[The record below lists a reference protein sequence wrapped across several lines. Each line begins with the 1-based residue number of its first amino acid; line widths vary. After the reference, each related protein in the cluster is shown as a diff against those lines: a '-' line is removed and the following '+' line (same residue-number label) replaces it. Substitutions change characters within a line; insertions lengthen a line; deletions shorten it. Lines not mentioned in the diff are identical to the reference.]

1 MKSPFRIRVQGPSGE
16 FEVFEDDPTKV
27 AEKVRE
33 LEKLHG
39 RTATIVDADGKPVDR
54 LGSVGIRAPR
64 KERRRPRTSRGTQNS
79 DRR

>member
-1 MKSPFRIRVQGPSGE
+1 MKSPFRIRVQSPSGE

-54 LGSVGIRAPR
+54 
-64 KERRRPRTSRGTQNS
+64 TSDDRNS
-79 DRR
+79 EFHATLEFDL

>member
-33 LEKLHG
+33 AYGTKLTC
-39 RTATIVDADGKPVDR
+39 RDVR
-54 LGSVGIRAPR
+54 LRSAFWGL
-64 KERRRPRTSRGTQNS
+64 SRSGVEFGGLAVL
-79 DRR
+79 